1 MSDAAGPPDP
11 APSTAGVWCIVVAGG
26 AGRRFGTAKQFEQ
39 LGGRTVVERAVAA
52 ARPAV
57 EGVVVV
63 VPAEHLGAV
72 SAEALGADSV
82 VAGGATRAGSVRAG
96 LDAVPMQAEVVLVH
110 DAARPLATTA
120 LFERVRDEVL
130 AGSASVV
137 PVVAVVDTIRRVD
150 GGVVDRD
157 ELRAV
162 QTPQGF
168 DASTLRRA
176 HERAGEATDDAG
188 LVEALGVAPTLVEG
202 ERTNLKLTG
211 PEDLTIAASLLAQVS
226 CGGGDS
232 QP

>member
-1 MSDAAGPPDP
+1 
-11 APSTAGVWCIVVAGG
+11 VWCIVVAGG